1 MQVPDDRTI
10 VDVWERLFVAS
21 PTRRAVELAA
31 LTSGVASD
39 DVARWPIGRRDTA
52 LLDARAAMF
61 GPSAPCYVQCPYCAA
76 EHEFE
81 IDLRAIRSAP
91 EPLVA
96 QTELACDRFAITLRL
111 PTSEDLLAI
120 ERADDIDDGLGALLA
135 RCVVHADLAGDRV
148 ESSRLPPTVID
159 AIAEAIDRSDPGAD
173 ISFALTCHDCAQPW
187 DAPFDI
193 AAYLWREIDI
203 VARRCLLQVDALAR
217 AYGWTEATILGL
229 SSMRRRAYLELV
241 GGV

>member
-1 MQVPDDRTI
+1 MRVPDDSAI
-10 VDVWERLFVAS
+10 VDAWERLAVAS

-61 GPSAPCYVQCPYCAA
+61 GPSAPCYVQCPHCAA

-81 IDLRAIRSAP
+81 IDLRAIRSEP
-91 EPLVA
+91 EHLVA
-96 QTELACDRFAITLRL
+96 QTDVSCDSFAVTLRL

-120 ERADDIDDGLGALLA
+120 ERADDVDDGLGALLV
-135 RCVVHADLAGDRV
+135 RCVVHASVAGDGVDPR
-148 ESSRLPPTVID
+148 RLPPVVVD
-159 AIAEAIDRSDPGAD
+159 AIARAIDSADPGAD

-193 AAYLWREIDI
+193 ASYLWREIDI
-203 VARRCLLQVDALAR
+203 AARRCLQQVDALAR

-241 GGV
+241 GGA